1 MKSFRCLQGR
11 AHRAL
16 GGIRRGEARAGC
28 TQAATQWRTGGRGDF
43 VARGRHRTKRRAGE
57 NRCAGRL
64 QSSSPRRSRCLA
76 RIPDR
81 YKAAV
86 GVTVAGGTHGTGTI
100 NAPQRSGTDPDAV
113 QVHVGWTRTKAL
125 RIEAADGIG
134 SSGVEQQ
141 THGGHPVGEP
151 PVVHGDLAP
160 ASGTVRLCTTRRSRA
175 RRAPA
180 CCQRWWSGLDELGA
194 AEGRRT
200 SCVSA
205 QAGALEPCPR

>member
-1 MKSFRCLQGR
+1 MKFIRCLQGR
-11 AHRAL
+11 AHRGL
-16 GGIRRGEARAGC
+16 GGICRGEARAGC
-28 TQAATQWRTGGRGDF
+28 TEGRNAVGDRPARRFLCARKAQNEEKDRGKPLRRT
-43 VARGRHRTKRRAGE
+43 VAVIKPEAQPVPHQDSRQIPRSGSDRRRRDAWHGPHSVPARTRT
-57 NRCAGRL
+57 
-64 QSSSPRRSRCLA
+64 RSR
-76 RIPDR
+76 
-81 YKAAV
+81 
-86 GVTVAGGTHGTGTI
+86 TMSAGQGRR
-100 NAPQRSGTDPDAV
+100 P
-113 QVHVGWTRTKAL
+113 L

-180 CCQRWWSGLDELGA
+180 CCQRWRSGLDELGA
-194 AEGRRT
+194 AEGRST

-205 QAGALEPCPR
+205 RAGALESCLR